1 MVVRPATLADVGQ
14 MVDLFAAVAEEG
26 RWLGRE
32 GPVDADELRR
42 RWARRLLDAED
53 SDAEGPDPD
62 AHTDDPDGPHTQGRG
77 VHLVAEGDGVVVGQA
92 SIDLAPYGVASL
104 GMLVDR
110 AWRRRGVGEALVRAA
125 VDAAREHGCH
135 KMSLQVWPHNG
146 AARALYRKVGFV
158 EEGLLLR
165 HYRRR
170 NGELWDAVVMGLV
183 LDEAAPGFSAGTAG

>member
-1 MVVRPATLADVGQ
+1 VRPATPADVDR
-14 MVDLFAAVAEEG
+14 MVEMFVAVAGEG

-32 GPVDADELRR
+32 GPVDSDELRES
-42 RWARRLLDAED
+42 WARRFADDAP
-53 SDAEGPDPD
+53 SL
-62 AHTDDPDGPHTQGRG
+62 
-77 VHLVAEGDGVVVGQA
+77 HLVAEAGGGVVGQA
-92 SIDLAPYGVASL
+92 AIDVTPYGVASL
-104 GMLVDR
+104 GMLVDGG
-110 AWRRRGVGEALVRAA
+110 WRRRGVGEALVRAA
-125 VDAAREHGCH
+125 IDAARDHGCH
-135 KMSLQVWPHNG
+135 KMSLQVWPHNE